1 MHTPGVVLSVHR
13 IDTTDET
20 ERWRYRCPEGHSAW
34 HPRKGRYYCE
44 SCDREFLELVDQK
57 EANADV

>member
-1 MHTPGVVLSVHR
+1 MP
-13 IDTTDET
+13 
-20 ERWRYRCPEGHSAW
+20 ERWRYRCPEGHAAW

-57 EANADV
+57 EANADA